1 MWPTMTTSSTTTES
15 LPCPIPLP
23 QSSAALSLPFGV
35 SCLPWECNIMTL
47 WKYNKITGYWVAVRS
62 VTDETKEQWL
72 ALFKRDEPGELFKVS
87 KHKPK

>member
-1 MWPTMTTSSTTTES
+1 
-15 LPCPIPLP
+15 
-23 QSSAALSLPFGV
+23 
-35 SCLPWECNIMTL
+35 MTL

>member
-1 MWPTMTTSSTTTES
+1 
-15 LPCPIPLP
+15 
-23 QSSAALSLPFGV
+23 
-35 SCLPWECNIMTL
+35 MTL

-72 ALFKRDEPGELFKVS
+72 ALFKSDEPEELFKVS